1 MDNYQLSIINDQRT
15 IQKNIYYWEFQRRG
29 LSVHVASSHRGAV
42 MVKLDFDRENSFM
55 TELISSAPNAELI
68 EDRTH
73 NEGVIGIIEAYLKGN
88 NLAINV
94 PWDINVS
101 PFMYNVYR
109 SACTIPYGETKTYKD
124 VAFMAGTP
132 KGARAVGQALK
143 KNPLVILIPC
153 HRVVAVNGLGG
164 FNAGIDMKRYLL
176 NLEQNRIFF

>member
-1 MDNYQLSIINDQRT
+1 MRALKQSMNA
-15 IQKNIYYWEFQRRG
+15 IYYWEFQCQG
-29 LSVHVASSHRGAV
+29 FFVHVASSHRGTV
-42 MVKLDFDRENSFM
+42 MVKLDFTRENSFM

-73 NEGVIGIIEAYLKGN
+73 NAGLIGIIEAYLKGN
-88 NLAINV
+88 NPAINV
-94 PWDINVS
+94 PWDINVT

-124 VAFMAGTP
+124 VASMAGTP

-143 KNPLVILIPC
+143 KNPLVICIPC

-164 FNAGIDMKRYLL
+164 FNSGIDIKRYLL
-176 NLEQNRIFF
+176 DLEQGEKKERREN

>member
-1 MDNYQLSIINDQRT
+1 MRAFKQSV
-15 IQKNIYYWEFQRRG
+15 KAIYYWQFQCQG

-42 MVKLDFDRENSFM
+42 MVKLDGVRENSFM
-55 TELISSAPNAELI
+55 TELITYAPNAELI

-73 NEGVIGIIEAYLKGN
+73 NEGLIGIIEAYLKGN
-88 NLAINV
+88 NPAINV
-94 PWDINVS
+94 PWDINVT
-101 PFMYNVYR
+101 PFMYKVYR
-109 SACTIPYGETKTYKD
+109 SSCTIPYGETKTYKD
-124 VAFMAGTP
+124 VAFMAGTS

>member
-1 MDNYQLSIINDQRT
+1 VNSEPVNAYT
-15 IQKNIYYWEFQRRG
+15 VYYWEFQCG
-29 LSVHVASSHRGAV
+29 ELSVHVASSHIGAV
-42 MVKLDFDRENSFM
+42 MVKLYFEKENSFM

-73 NEGVIGIIEAYLKGN
+73 NEGLIGIIEAYLKGN
-88 NLAINV
+88 NPTINV
-94 PWDINVS
+94 PWDINVT

-109 SACTIPYGETKTYKD
+109 SACAIPYGETKTYKD
-124 VAFMAGTP
+124 VAFMAGAP

-164 FNAGIDMKRYLL
+164 FNAGINMKRYLL
-176 NLEQNRIFF
+176 NLEQNRMLF

>member
-1 MDNYQLSIINDQRT
+1 MNSEPVNAYT
-15 IQKNIYYWEFQRRG
+15 IYYWEFQCRG
-29 LSVHVASSHRGAV
+29 FSVHVASSHIGTV
-42 MVKLDFDRENSFM
+42 MVKLKFNSENSFM

-73 NEGVIGIIEAYLKGN
+73 NEGLIGIIEAYIKGN
-88 NLAINV
+88 NPAINV
-94 PWDINVS
+94 PWDINAT

-132 KGARAVGQALK
+132 KGVRAVGQALK

-164 FNAGIDMKRYLL
+164 FNSGIDMKQYLL
-176 NLEQNRIFF
+176 DLEQGEKKECRDN

>member
-1 MDNYQLSIINDQRT
+1 VNSEPVNAYT
-15 IQKNIYYWEFQRRG
+15 IYYWEFQRRG
-29 LSVHVASSHRGAV
+29 ISVHVASSHIGAV
-42 MVKLDFDRENSFM
+42 MVKLKFNSENSFM

-73 NEGVIGIIEAYLKGN
+73 NEGLIGIIEAYIKGN
-88 NLAINV
+88 NPAINV
-94 PWDINVS
+94 PWDINAT

-132 KGARAVGQALK
+132 KGVRAVGQALK

-164 FNAGIDMKRYLL
+164 FNSGIDMKRYLL
-176 NLEQNRIFF
+176 DLEQGEKKECREN

>member
-1 MDNYQLSIINDQRT
+1 MRAFKQSVNA
-15 IQKNIYYWEFQRRG
+15 IYYWKFQWRG
-29 LSVHVASSHRGAV
+29 LSLHVASSHRGAV
-42 MVKLDFDRENSFM
+42 MVRLDGARENSFM
-55 TELISSAPNAELI
+55 TELISSVPNAELI

-73 NEGVIGIIEAYLKGN
+73 NGGLIGIIEDYLKGN
-88 NLAINV
+88 NPAINV
-94 PWDINVS
+94 PWDITVT

-109 SACTIPYGETKTYKD
+109 STCTIPYGETKTYKD

-164 FNAGIDMKRYLL
+164 FNSGVDMKRYLL
-176 NLEQNRIFF
+176 DLEQGEKKEWREN